1 MRLLDKQYAYVK
13 RYNAIVH
20 VLIRHGFGYLV
31 DRFGHRPFYSIRE
44 KISGP
49 VAERLRLLSEAER
62 LRLAFEEL
70 GPTFIKFGQIL
81 STRHDLLPE
90 EYIKELSRLQDS
102 VLPFEYDKVRS
113 AVEKELGKKIEDLF
127 LSFDKEPLAAASIG
141 QVHRARLNNNE
152 DVVVKVMRPGVE
164 EIIETDLFI
173 LMSMARFAEKHIKE
187 TKFFNPVGFVDDFS
201 RVLRQELDY
210 THEAQNADRFY
221 FNFKESPTI
230 RIPKIYWKYTTKRI
244 MTQEYMEGT
253 RILDMDRIKAM
264 RLDPKTISNSISNA
278 YLKMIFE
285 DGFYHADPHPGN
297 LLVSKD
303 GVIIFLDFGMA
314 GHVDPELRDNL
325 ANLILAM
332 QKDDLDL
339 LSETLAE
346 IGLISDAGTENQ
358 QLRAK
363 LEDFINQYYSL
374 DVKFFDPTLFLRDLI
389 DVLIKSGGK
398 IPTNIML
405 LSKTLMLRDEI
416 SRKLDPEHN
425 FAELTEP
432 FIKKMAEEQKSAS
445 YIINE
450 ASETIL
456 DFSRLIR
463 RLPRRL
469 NHILSRAEKGSL
481 RLELLHLGLED
492 WIEELD
498 IVSNR
503 LAFSIIISGL
513 IVGSSLI
520 IGTGMSPTFL
530 GVPLLGIM
538 GFFIAGFLGL
548 GLLFSILRSGKW

>member
-1 MRLLDKQYAYVK
+1 VRLLDKQYAYVK
-13 RYNAIVH
+13 RYNAIVN
-20 VLIRHGFGYLV
+20 VLVRHGFGYLV
-31 DRFGHRPFYSIRE
+31 DRFGHRPLYSIRE
-44 KISGP
+44 KITGP

-62 LRLAFEEL
+62 LRLAFEDL

-102 VLPFEYDKVRS
+102 VPPFEYDKVRS
-113 AVEKELGKKIEDLF
+113 AVEKELGKTIEELF
-127 LSFDKEPLAAASIG
+127 LSFDQEPLAAASIG
-141 QVHRARLNNNE
+141 QVHRARLHNNE

-164 EIIETDLFI
+164 ETIETDLFI

-187 TKFFNPVGFVDDFS
+187 TKFFNPVGFVGDFS
-201 RVLRQELDY
+201 RVIRQELDY

-221 FNFKESPTI
+221 FNFRESPTV

-244 MTQEYMEGT
+244 MTQEFMEGT
-253 RILDMDRIKAM
+253 RILDLDRIEAM
-264 RLDPKTISNSISNA
+264 GLDPKTISINISNA
-278 YLKMIFE
+278 YLKMVFE

-303 GVIIFLDFGMA
+303 GIIIFLDFGMA
-314 GHVDPELRDNL
+314 GHVDPVLRDNL
-325 ANLILAM
+325 ANLIFAM

-339 LSETLAE
+339 LLETLAE
-346 IGLISDAGTENQ
+346 IGLISDAGTESQ
-358 QLRAK
+358 QLKVK

-374 DVKFFDPTLFLRDLI
+374 NVKFFDPTLFLRDLI

-432 FIKKMAEEQKSAS
+432 FIRKMVKEQTSAS
-445 YIINE
+445 YILNE
-450 ASETIL
+450 ASQTIL

-469 NHILSRAEKGSL
+469 NHILSRTEKGSL
-481 RLELLHLGLED
+481 RIELQHLGLEEM
-492 WIEELD
+492 IEELD

-520 IGTGMSPTFL
+520 IGTGMSPTLL

-538 GFFIAGFLGL
+538 GFFIAGFMGL
-548 GLLFSILRSGKW
+548 GILFSILRSGKW

>member
-1 MRLLDKQYAYVK
+1 MRLLDKQYTYVK
-13 RYNAIVH
+13 RYNAIVK
-20 VLIRHGFGYLV
+20 VLVRHGFGYLV
-31 DRFGHRPFYSIRE
+31 DRFGYRPFSMRE
-44 KISGP
+44 KITGP

-70 GPTFIKFGQIL
+70 GSTFIKFGQIL
-81 STRHDLLPE
+81 STRHDLLPP

-102 VLPFEYDKVRS
+102 VPPFEYDKAIS
-113 AVEKELGKKIEDLF
+113 AVEKELGKSIEELF
-127 LSFDKEPLAAASIG
+127 LSFDTRPLAAASIG
-141 QVHRARLNNNE
+141 QVHRARLHTNE
-152 DVVVKVMRPGVE
+152 DVVVKIMRPGVE

-187 TKFFNPVGFVDDFS
+187 IKFFNPVGFVDDFT
-201 RVLRQELDY
+201 RVIRQELDY

-221 FNFKESPTI
+221 SNFSGNPKVK
-230 RIPKIYWKYTTKRI
+230 IPKIYWKYTTRHI
-244 MTQEYMEGT
+244 LTQEYVEGT
-253 RILDMDRIKAM
+253 RVLDIAGIEAIG
-264 RLDPKTISNSISNA
+264 LDPKDISINISNA

-297 LLVSKD
+297 ILVSRE
-303 GVIIFLDFGMA
+303 GTIIFLDFGMA
-314 GHVDPELRDNL
+314 GHVDPVLRDNL
-325 ANLILAM
+325 ANLIFAM
-332 QKDDLDL
+332 QRNDLDL
-339 LSETLAE
+339 LIETMAE
-346 IGLISDAGTENQ
+346 IGLISDPGTENQ
-358 QLRAK
+358 QLKVK

-389 DVLIKSGGK
+389 DILIKSGGK

-432 FIKKMAEEQKSAS
+432 FIRKMIEDRRTAP
-445 YIINE
+445 YVMNE
-450 ASETIL
+450 AMQTVL

-469 NHILSRAEKGSL
+469 NHILSRTEKGSL
-481 RLELLHLGLED
+481 RLELMHLGLED
-492 WIEELD
+492 MIEELD

-538 GFFIAGFLGL
+538 GFFIAGFMGL
-548 GLLFSILRSGKW
+548 GIMFSILRSGKW

>member
-1 MRLLDKQYAYVK
+1 VRLLDKQYAYVK
-13 RYNAIVH
+13 RYNAIVK
-20 VLIRHGFGYLV
+20 VLVRHGFGYLV

-44 KISGP
+44 KITGP

-102 VLPFEYDKVRS
+102 VPPFEYQKVES
-113 AVEKELGKKIEDLF
+113 AVEIEFGKTINELF
-127 LSFDKEPLAAASIG
+127 FSFDQEPLAAASIG
-141 QVHRARLNNNE
+141 QVHRARLHTGE
-152 DVVVKVMRPGVE
+152 YVVVKVMRPGVE
-164 EIIETDLFI
+164 DIIETDLFI

-201 RVLRQELDY
+201 RIIRQELDY

-221 FNFKESPTI
+221 FNFRESPTV
-230 RIPKIYWKYTTKRI
+230 RIPKIYWKYTTRHI
-244 MTQEYMEGT
+244 LAQEYVEGT
-253 RILDMDRIKAM
+253 RVLDIAGIEAM
-264 RLDPKTISNSISNA
+264 GLDPKKMSIDIANA

-297 LLVSKD
+297 ILVSRD
-303 GVIIFLDFGMA
+303 GKVIFLDFGMA
-314 GHVDPELRDNL
+314 GHVDPVLRENL
-325 ANLILAM
+325 ANLIFAM
-332 QKDDLDL
+332 QKDDLEL

-346 IGLISDAGTENQ
+346 IGLISDAGIESQ
-358 QLRAK
+358 QLKVK

-374 DVKFFDPTLFLRDLI
+374 NVKFFDPTMFLRDLI

-432 FIKKMAEEQKSAS
+432 FIRKMTEERTSAR
-445 YIINE
+445 YILDE
-450 ASETIL
+450 STQTLL

-469 NHILSRAEKGSL
+469 NHILSRTEKGAL
-481 RLELLHLGLED
+481 RFELQHLGLENM
-492 WIEELD
+492 IEELD

-538 GFFIAGFLGL
+538 GFFIAGFMGL
-548 GLLFSILRSGKW
+548 GILFSILRSGKW